1 MALRETRRPDRRPP
15 TVLTRRTAPGIAVH
29 VAVRAI
35 RLEALPAAAAATC
48 TRMTRTEAIL
58 TACRLADREVGR
70 LTRRWRLSF
79 SARELG
85 ANERPVDGAFLFLRR
100 FGFPVLE

>member
-15 TVLTRRTAPGIAVH
+15 AVLTRRTAPGVAVH

-35 RLEALPAAAAATC
+35 RLETLPAAATC
-48 TRMTRTEAIL
+48 TRMTGTEAIL

-85 ANERPVDGAFLFLRR
+85 ADERPVDGAFLFLRR

>member
-15 TVLTRRTAPGIAVH
+15 AVLTRRTAPGVAVH

-35 RLEALPAAAAATC
+35 RLETLPAAAATC
-48 TRMTRTEAIL
+48 TRMTGTEAIL

-70 LTRRWRLSF
+70 LTRSGRLPF
-79 SARELG
+79 SARQLG
-85 ANERPVDGAFLFLRR
+85 PAERPVDRAFFLLWR